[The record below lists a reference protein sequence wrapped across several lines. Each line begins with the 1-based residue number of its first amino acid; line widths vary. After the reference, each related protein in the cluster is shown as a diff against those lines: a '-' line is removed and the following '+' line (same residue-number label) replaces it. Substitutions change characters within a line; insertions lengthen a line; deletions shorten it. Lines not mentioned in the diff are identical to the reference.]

1 MLVYT
6 KNEKN
11 SVLAYPQRKVFS
23 FCNIHRMVY
32 KLAAVYFSCKT
43 GSFYTSTSNIVR
55 KLNVNMFKE
64 LDTSSRKL
72 SEEISTYAFA
82 HSTEFATCVVSET
95 MTTENF
101 TQRLTGEFRSRCMSL
116 VTDKLHIT
124 TQKWFSLVFTS
135 SYGDLIVPVTG
146 GIDKTEEISYRRQSS
161 VRTASVESIAVNK
174 FFCNVIH
181 KPELSGAGNTLKSWF
196 NCNHLPI
203 DGACSRLYSKFDR
216 KLDQTF
222 IRFDV
227 VTQLEM
233 KNAISDFSDL
243 FFDFK
248 YDTRNI
254 SFFFILYTLLLWYM
268 SRQKTNVM
276 KRYKQPAVY

>member
-1 MLVYT
+1 MLLL

-11 SVLAYPQRKVFS
+11 LVVVDPQRKVFS
-23 FCNIHRMVY
+23 FWNIHRMVY
-32 KLAAVYFSCKT
+32 KVAVVYFSCKT
-43 GSFYTSTSNIVR
+43 GGFYTSVGNIAR
-55 KLNVNMFKE
+55 KLNMNMFRE

-72 SEEISTYAFA
+72 SEEISTYAFE

-95 MTTENF
+95 MTTEHF
-101 TQRLTGEFRSRCMSL
+101 TQRLIGEFRSRCMSL
-116 VTDKLHIT
+116 LTDKLHMT
-124 TQKWFSLVFTS
+124 SQKWFYVAFNS
-135 SYGDLIVPVTG
+135 SYGNLIVPG
-146 GIDKTEEISYRRQSS
+146 IAGIDKTEEISYNRQSS
-161 VRTASVESIAVNK
+161 IRTASVESIAVNK

-181 KPELSGAGNTLKSWF
+181 KPELSSGTANTLKSWF

-233 KNAISDFSDL
+233 KNAISDFSDT

-254 SFFFILYTLLLWYM
+254 SIFFIIYTLLLWYM
-268 SRQKTNVM
+268 SRRRTNGV
-276 KRYKQPAVY
+276 KRLKQPVY

>member
-1 MLVYT
+1 
-6 KNEKN
+6 
-11 SVLAYPQRKVFS
+11 
-23 FCNIHRMVY
+23 
-32 KLAAVYFSCKT
+32 
-43 GSFYTSTSNIVR
+43 
-55 KLNVNMFKE
+55 
-64 LDTSSRKL
+64 
-72 SEEISTYAFA
+72 
-82 HSTEFATCVVSET
+82 
-95 MTTENF
+95 
-101 TQRLTGEFRSRCMSL
+101 MSL
-116 VTDKLHIT
+116 VTDKLNIT
-124 TQKWFSLVFTS
+124 SRKWLSVVFSS
-135 SYGDLIVPVTG
+135 SYGDLIIPHV
-146 GIDKTEEISYRRQSS
+146 DKTEEISYRRQSS

-181 KPELSGAGNTLKSWF
+181 KPELSSGTANTLNSWF

-203 DGACSRLYSKFDR
+203 DGTCSRLYSKFDR

-233 KNAISDFSDL
+233 KNAVSDFSDT

-254 SFFFILYTLLLWYM
+254 SIFFILYTLLLWYM
-268 SRQKTNVM
+268 SRRRTNAI